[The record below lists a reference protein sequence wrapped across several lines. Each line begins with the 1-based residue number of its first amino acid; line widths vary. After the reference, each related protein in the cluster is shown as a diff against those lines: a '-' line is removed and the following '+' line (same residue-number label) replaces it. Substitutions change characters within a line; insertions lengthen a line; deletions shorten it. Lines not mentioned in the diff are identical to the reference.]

1 MDVEVDAS
9 SSTDTTY
16 TLGGRNTTSTNA
28 FIDLT
33 DSTTPTP
40 VVNSIEFTAG
50 ALTYDST
57 ASNTPTINWDN
68 SNKRITVGALVP
80 IQPDWSQTDDTKLDY
95 IKSKPATFGGESV
108 GLVPSSPANETNKF
122 LKSDGSWDTISI
134 PSSIDDLSDVDTTTS
149 APSPGNILKWD
160 ATANSGS
167 GAWTPHTDSS
177 SGGATN
183 IDDLEDV
190 NIDQADNGT
199 KTALQYDTVT
209 DKWINVASTTIPSI
223 EEKFDT
229 SASIASGADGNL
241 TIAGY
246 RGYVLYKIKTSVASW
261 VRVYCDVASRNADS
275 TRSQGNDPLPG
286 SGVIAEVLTTSADQ
300 EVLLTP
306 GVMGFNNDS
315 SPSTNIYLAIN
326 NRSGSA
332 AAVTVTLTVLK
343 IGE

>member
-1 MDVEVDAS
+1 M
-9 SSTDTTY
+9 
-16 TLGGRNTTSTNA
+16 
-28 FIDLT
+28 
-33 DSTTPTP
+33 
-40 VVNSIEFTAG
+40 
-50 ALTYDST
+50 
-57 ASNTPTINWDN
+57 
-68 SNKRITVGALVP
+68 
-80 IQPDWSQTDDTKLDY
+80 
-95 IKSKPATFGGESV
+95 
-108 GLVPSSPANETNKF
+108 VPSSPVNETTKY
-122 LKSDGSWDTISI
+122 LKSDGSWDTITI

-167 GAWTPHTDSS
+167 GAWTPQTDSS

-190 NIDQADNGT
+190 NIDQTAADNGT
-199 KTALQYDTVT
+199 KTALQYDTVS

-223 EEKFDT
+223 EEKFAT
-229 SASIASGADGNL
+229 SSSIVSGADGNL

-246 RGYVLYKIKTSVASW
+246 RGYVLYKIKPSVASW
-261 VRVYCDVASRNADS
+261 VRIYCDAASRTNDAN
-275 TRSQGNDPLPG
+275 RSEGNDPSPG

-332 AAVTVTLTVLK
+332 TAVTVTLTVLK